1 MKFLKLFTKKA
12 VKNREK
18 DNLKEVVFDA
28 QPHVKNRYHFVFIHG
43 AGQTKRSWNFILEAL
58 KPDHYTTLEY
68 NVDQPCCENFKTLS
82 ADLNAIDD
90 ALPLFLITHSM
101 GGLYGL
107 HLQATHFER
116 FAGSISMSTPFAGS
130 RTADFVKYMYPGYVL
145 FKDIGTKSAF
155 IKEGHT
161 IEINIPWTQ
170 IVTTGGEVPWHA
182 EGNDGTVTI
191 SSQKH
196 RADMNFIELP
206 INHQEILV
214 SREVIDIIHDI
225 INDTQASQRLSNV

>member
-1 MKFLKLFTKKA
+1 MFLKLFTKKA

-18 DNLKEVVFDA
+18 DNSKEVVFGA
-28 QPHVKNRYHFVFIHG
+28 QLQVKNKYHFVFIHG
-43 AGQTKRSWNFILEAL
+43 AGQTKRSWNFILEVL
-58 KPDHYTTLEY
+58 KPDHYTTIEY
-68 NVDQPCCENFKTLS
+68 NVNKPFDENLKTLS
-82 ADLNAIDD
+82 ADVNAIDD
-90 ALPLFLITHSM
+90 VLPLFLIAHSM

-116 FAGSISMSTPFAGS
+116 FAGAISMSTPFAGS

-155 IKEGHT
+155 IKEGND

-191 SSQKH
+191 LSQKH
-196 RADMNFIELP
+196 RADMDFIELA

-214 SREVIDIIHDI
+214 SREVIDIIQEK
-225 INDTQASQRLSNV
+225 INDTQASQRFSNV